1 LRIAR
6 HVRVKMASSFA
17 SAVGKG
23 LDTSVVYGYTV
34 GMAVK
39 FDFDP
44 KKAEANR
51 HKHKVSF
58 AQACD
63 VWNDTLAIDE
73 PDDRQ
78 DYAEERFNRI
88 GMADGRLLVVTY
100 TSRFDN
106 GDEVIRIISARAAA
120 PRERRKYHEA

>member
-1 LRIAR
+1 
-6 HVRVKMASSFA
+6 VPRVN
-17 SAVGKG
+17 G

-78 DYAEERFNRI
+78 DYADST
-88 GMADGRLLVVTY
+88 ALVW
-100 TSRFDN
+100 
-106 GDEVIRIISARAAA
+106 
-120 PRERRKYHEA
+120 RKAGFWW